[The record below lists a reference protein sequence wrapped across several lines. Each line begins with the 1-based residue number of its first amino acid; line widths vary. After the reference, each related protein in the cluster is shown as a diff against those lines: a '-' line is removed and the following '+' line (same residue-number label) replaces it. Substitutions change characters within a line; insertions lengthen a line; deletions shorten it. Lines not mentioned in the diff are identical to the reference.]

1 MQTDPDHA
9 ESQRLIKTIKKI
21 NCLKEEGNLFSA
33 INIAN
38 ALFKEKRFE
47 EAIAKYTECLT
58 VPDMNKGFLATLL
71 TNRATAYMQLEKY
84 DLALRD
90 ANAAVQANEKYP
102 QAQYKRGEINLKLKN
117 FNEAIRDFQGAQDLD
132 PQKFDMRDKIQ
143 EVKLEEKKAKRK
155 DYYAILGVKP
165 EATIEE
171 IKKAY
176 KMQAIKIHP
185 DKAGDDKQLR
195 VFSSIFSPVGKV

>member
-21 NCLKEEGNLFSA
+21 NSLKEEGNFISA

-47 EAIAKYTECLT
+47 EAIVKYTECLT

-132 PQKFDMRDKIQ
+132 PQKFDMRDKIR

-165 EATIEE
+165 EATVEE

-185 DKAGDDKQLR
+185 DKAGDDKKLR
-195 VFSSIFSPVGKV
+195 VFSSIVYSVGKV